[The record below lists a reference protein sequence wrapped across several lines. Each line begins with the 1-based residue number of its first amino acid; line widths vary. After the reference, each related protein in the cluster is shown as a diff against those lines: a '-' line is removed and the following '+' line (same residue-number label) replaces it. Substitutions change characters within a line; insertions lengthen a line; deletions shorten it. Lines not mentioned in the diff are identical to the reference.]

1 MKKFILTALVLLGIS
16 LAASAQQYQVIYTE
30 GIDDGTVVIH
40 PSIWID
46 RAAKK
51 ILFYDPEDPVNIETL
66 KENPNT
72 WPENNIQSIKKEGNK
87 ETIIFTQPNYPVE
100 FKVELVI
107 NPNLTSKDDLSSQSI
122 THSSSHAGVM
132 SKGKAMTY
140 DQLPDDEKKGIEAT
154 RKWREQEAARKSG
167 AATTTNSGNANN
179 TSNNSNDSKDPA
191 DKLLDK
197 GKDGVKNL
205 LNKGKDLIKKK

>member
-16 LAASAQQYQVIYTE
+16 LAASAQQYQVIYVE
-30 GIDDGTVVIH
+30 DIDDETVVIH
-40 PSIWID
+40 PSVWID

-87 ETIIFTQPNYPVE
+87 ETIIYTQPNYPVE
-100 FKVELVI
+100 FKIELVI
-107 NPNLTSKDDLSSQSI
+107 NPSLTSKSDLSSQSI

-132 SKGKAMTY
+132 EKHKAMTY
-140 DQLPDDEKKGIEAT
+140 EQLPDDEKNSIEYQ

-167 AATTTNSGNANN
+167 AASGSNAAGNSSGSSNSDNANEGGV
-179 TSNNSNDSKDPA
+179 
-191 DKLLDK
+191 K
-197 GKDGVKNL
+197 GGVKNI
-205 LNKGKDLIKKK
+205 LNKGKDIFKKK

>member
-1 MKKFILTALVLLGIS
+1 MKKFILTALILLGIS
-16 LAASAQQYQVIYTE
+16 LAASAQKYQVIYVE
-30 GIDDGTVVIH
+30 DIDDETVVIH
-40 PSIWID
+40 PSVWID

-87 ETIIFTQPNYPVE
+87 ETIIYTQPNYPVE
-100 FKVELVI
+100 FKIELVI
-107 NPNLTSKDDLSSQSI
+107 NPNLTSKDDLSGQSI

-132 SKGKAMTY
+132 EKHKAFIY
-140 DQLPDDEKKGIEAT
+140 DQLPDEEKNSIEYQ

-167 AATTTNSGNANN
+167 AASGSNAAGNSSGSSNSDNANEGGV
-179 TSNNSNDSKDPA
+179 
-191 DKLLDK
+191 K
-197 GKDGVKNL
+197 GGVKNI
-205 LNKGKDLIKKK
+205 LNKGKDIFKKK

>member
-16 LAASAQQYQVIYTE
+16 LAASAQKYQVIYVE
-30 GIDDGTVVIH
+30 DIDDETVVIH
-40 PSIWID
+40 PSVWID

-87 ETIIFTQPNYPVE
+87 ETIIYTQPNYPVE
-100 FKVELVI
+100 FKIELVI
-107 NPNLTSKDDLSSQSI
+107 NPNLTSKDDLSGQSI

-132 SKGKAMTY
+132 EKHKAFIY
-140 DQLPDDEKKGIEAT
+140 DQLPDEEKNSIEYQ

-167 AATTTNSGNANN
+167 AASGSNAAGNSSGSSNSDNANEGGV
-179 TSNNSNDSKDPA
+179 
-191 DKLLDK
+191 K
-197 GKDGVKNL
+197 GGVKNI
-205 LNKGKDLIKKK
+205 LNKGKDIFKKK

>member
-16 LAASAQQYQVIYTE
+16 FAASAQKYQVIYVE
-30 GIDDGTVVIH
+30 DIDDETVVIH
-40 PSIWID
+40 PSVWID

-87 ETIIFTQPNYPVE
+87 ETIIYTQPNYPVE
-100 FKVELVI
+100 FKIELVI
-107 NPNLTSKDDLSSQSI
+107 NPNLTSKDDLSGQSI

-132 SKGKAMTY
+132 EKHKAFIY
-140 DQLPDDEKKGIEAT
+140 DQLPDEEKNSIEYQ

-167 AATTTNSGNANN
+167 AATSATPSSNNSGN
-179 TSNNSNDSKDPA
+179 SNDAKDPA
-191 DKLLDK
+191 GKLLDK

>member
-30 GIDDGTVVIH
+30 DIDDGTVVIH
-40 PSIWID
+40 PSVWID

-87 ETIIFTQPNYPVE
+87 ETIIYTQPNYPVE
-100 FKVELVI
+100 FKIELVI
-107 NPNLTSKDDLSSQSI
+107 NPSLTSKSDLSSQSI

-132 SKGKAMTY
+132 EKKKAMTY
-140 DQLPDDEKKGIEAT
+140 DQLPDVEKEGLEAQK
-154 RKWREQEAARKSG
+154 RFREQEAARKSG
-167 AATTTNSGNANN
+167 AASGAKASSSSSG
-179 TSNNSNDSKDPA
+179 SNNSDNA
-191 DKLLDK
+191 NEGGVK
-197 GKDGVKNL
+197 GGVKNI
-205 LNKGKDLIKKK
+205 LNKGKDIFKKK

>member
-1 MKKFILTALVLLGIS
+1 MKKFIFTVLILLGIS
-16 LAASAQQYQVIYTE
+16 FAASAQQYQVIYVE
-30 GIDDGTVVIH
+30 DIADGTVGIH

-51 ILFYDPEDPVNIETL
+51 ILFYDPEDPVNIQTL
-66 KENPNT
+66 KEEPNA

-100 FKVELVI
+100 FKIELVI
-107 NPNLTSKDDLSSQSI
+107 NPNLTSKDDLSGQSI
-122 THSSSHAGVM
+122 TQSSSHAGVM
-132 SKGKAMTY
+132 DKRKAMTY
-140 DQLPDDEKKGIEAT
+140 DQLPDEEKNSIEYQ
-154 RKWREQEAARKSG
+154 RKSREQEAARKSG
-167 AATTTNSGNANN
+167 AATSSTPSSNNSGN
-179 TSNNSNDSKDPA
+179 SNDAKDPA
-191 DKLLDK
+191 GKLLDK

>member
-16 LAASAQQYQVIYTE
+16 LAASAQKYQVIYVE
-30 GIDDGTVVIH
+30 DIDDETVVIH
-40 PSIWID
+40 PSVWID

-87 ETIIFTQPNYPVE
+87 ETIIYTQPNYPVE
-100 FKVELVI
+100 FKIELVI
-107 NPNLTSKDDLSSQSI
+107 NPSLTSKSDLSSQSI

-132 SKGKAMTY
+132 EKHKAMTY
-140 DQLPDDEKKGIEAT
+140 EQLPDDEKNSIEYQ

-167 AATTTNSGNANN
+167 AASGSNAAGNSSGSSNSDNANEGGV
-179 TSNNSNDSKDPA
+179 
-191 DKLLDK
+191 K
-197 GKDGVKNL
+197 GGVKNI
-205 LNKGKDLIKKK
+205 LNKGKDIFKKK

>member
-1 MKKFILTALVLLGIS
+1 MKKFILTALILLGIS
-16 LAASAQQYQVIYTE
+16 LAASAQKYQVIYVE
-30 GIDDGTVVIH
+30 DIDDETVVIH
-40 PSIWID
+40 PSVWID

-87 ETIIFTQPNYPVE
+87 ETIIYTQPNYPVE
-100 FKVELVI
+100 FKIELVI
-107 NPNLTSKDDLSSQSI
+107 NPNLTSKDDLSGQSI

-132 SKGKAMTY
+132 EKHKAMTY
-140 DQLPDDEKKGIEAT
+140 EQLPDDEKNSIEYQ

-167 AATTTNSGNANN
+167 AASGSNAAGNSSGSSNSDNANEGGV
-179 TSNNSNDSKDPA
+179 
-191 DKLLDK
+191 K
-197 GKDGVKNL
+197 GGVKNI
-205 LNKGKDLIKKK
+205 LNKGKDIFKKK

>member
-16 LAASAQQYQVIYTE
+16 LAASAQKYQVIYVE
-30 GIDDGTVVIH
+30 DIDDETVVIH
-40 PSIWID
+40 PSVWID

-66 KENPNT
+66 KEDPNT

-87 ETIIFTQPNYPVE
+87 ETIIYTQPNYPVE
-100 FKVELVI
+100 FKIELVI
-107 NPNLTSKDDLSSQSI
+107 NPSLTSKSDLSSQSI

-132 SKGKAMTY
+132 EKHKAMTY
-140 DQLPDDEKKGIEAT
+140 EQLPDDEKNSIEYQ

-167 AATTTNSGNANN
+167 AASGSNAAGNSSGSSNSDNANEGGV
-179 TSNNSNDSKDPA
+179 
-191 DKLLDK
+191 K
-197 GKDGVKNL
+197 GGVKNI
-205 LNKGKDLIKKK
+205 LNKGKDIFKKK

>member
-16 LAASAQQYQVIYTE
+16 LAASAQQYQVIYVE
-30 GIDDGTVVIH
+30 DIDDETVVIH
-40 PSIWID
+40 PSVWID

-87 ETIIFTQPNYPVE
+87 ETIIYTQPNYPVE
-100 FKVELVI
+100 FKIELVI
-107 NPNLTSKDDLSSQSI
+107 NPNLTSKDDLSGQSI

-132 SKGKAMTY
+132 EKHKAFIY
-140 DQLPDDEKKGIEAT
+140 DQLPDEEKNSIEYQ

-167 AATTTNSGNANN
+167 AASGSNAAGNSSGSSNSDNANEGGV
-179 TSNNSNDSKDPA
+179 
-191 DKLLDK
+191 K
-197 GKDGVKNL
+197 GGVKNI
-205 LNKGKDLIKKK
+205 LNKGKDIFKKK

>member
-16 LAASAQQYQVIYTE
+16 LAASAQQYQVIYVE
-30 GIDDGTVVIH
+30 DIDDETVVIH
-40 PSIWID
+40 PSVWID

-87 ETIIFTQPNYPVE
+87 ETIIYTQPNYPVE
-100 FKVELVI
+100 FKIELVI
-107 NPNLTSKDDLSSQSI
+107 NPSLTSKSDLSSQSI

-132 SKGKAMTY
+132 EKHKAMTY
-140 DQLPDDEKKGIEAT
+140 DQLPDDEKNSIEYQ

-167 AATTTNSGNANN
+167 AASGSNAAGNSSGSSNSDNANEGGV
-179 TSNNSNDSKDPA
+179 
-191 DKLLDK
+191 K
-197 GKDGVKNL
+197 GGVKNI
-205 LNKGKDLIKKK
+205 LNKGKDIFKKK

>member
-16 LAASAQQYQVIYTE
+16 FAASAQKYQVIYVE
-30 GIDDGTVVIH
+30 DIDDETVVIH
-40 PSIWID
+40 PSVWID

-87 ETIIFTQPNYPVE
+87 ETIIYTQPNYPVE
-100 FKVELVI
+100 FKIELVI
-107 NPNLTSKDDLSSQSI
+107 NPSLTSKSDLSSQSI

-132 SKGKAMTY
+132 EKHKAMTY
-140 DQLPDDEKKGIEAT
+140 DQLPDDEKNSIEYQ

-167 AATTTNSGNANN
+167 AASGSNAAGNSSGSSNSDNANEGGV
-179 TSNNSNDSKDPA
+179 
-191 DKLLDK
+191 K
-197 GKDGVKNL
+197 GGVKNI
-205 LNKGKDLIKKK
+205 LNKGKDIFKKK

>member
-1 MKKFILTALVLLGIS
+1 MKKFILTALILLGIS
-16 LAASAQQYQVIYTE
+16 LAASAQKYQVIYVE
-30 GIDDGTVVIH
+30 DIDDETVVIH
-40 PSIWID
+40 PSVWID

-87 ETIIFTQPNYPVE
+87 ETIIYTQPNYPVE
-100 FKVELVI
+100 FKIELVI
-107 NPNLTSKDDLSSQSI
+107 NPSLTSKSDLSSQSI

-132 SKGKAMTY
+132 EKHKAMTY
-140 DQLPDDEKKGIEAT
+140 EQLPDDEKNSIEYQ

-167 AATTTNSGNANN
+167 AASGSNAAGNSSGSSNSDNANEGGV
-179 TSNNSNDSKDPA
+179 
-191 DKLLDK
+191 K
-197 GKDGVKNL
+197 GGVKNI
-205 LNKGKDLIKKK
+205 LNKGKDIFKKK

>member
-1 MKKFILTALVLLGIS
+1 MKKFILTALILLGIS
-16 LAASAQQYQVIYTE
+16 LAASAQKYQVIYVE
-30 GIDDGTVVIH
+30 DIDDETVVIH
-40 PSIWID
+40 PSVWID

-87 ETIIFTQPNYPVE
+87 ETIIYTQPNYPVE
-100 FKVELVI
+100 FKIELVI
-107 NPNLTSKDDLSSQSI
+107 NPSLTSKSDLSSQSI

-132 SKGKAMTY
+132 EKHKAMTY
-140 DQLPDDEKKGIEAT
+140 EQLPDDEKNSIEYQ

-167 AATTTNSGNANN
+167 ATSGSNAAGNSSGSSNSDNANEGGV
-179 TSNNSNDSKDPA
+179 
-191 DKLLDK
+191 K
-197 GKDGVKNL
+197 GGVKNI
-205 LNKGKDLIKKK
+205 LNKGKDIFKKK

>member
-16 LAASAQQYQVIYTE
+16 LAASAQKYQVIYVE
-30 GIDDGTVVIH
+30 DIDDETVVIH
-40 PSIWID
+40 PSVWID

-87 ETIIFTQPNYPVE
+87 ETIIYTQPNYPVE
-100 FKVELVI
+100 FKIELVI
-107 NPNLTSKDDLSSQSI
+107 NPNLTSKDDLSGQSI

-132 SKGKAMTY
+132 EKHKAFIY
-140 DQLPDDEKKGIEAT
+140 DQLPDEEKNSIEYQ

-167 AATTTNSGNANN
+167 ATSGSNAAGNSSGSSNSDNANEGGV
-179 TSNNSNDSKDPA
+179 
-191 DKLLDK
+191 K
-197 GKDGVKNL
+197 GGVKNI
-205 LNKGKDLIKKK
+205 LNKGKDIFKKK

>member
-16 LAASAQQYQVIYTE
+16 LAASAQQYQVIYVE
-30 GIDDGTVVIH
+30 DIDDGTVVIH
-40 PSIWID
+40 PSVWID

-87 ETIIFTQPNYPVE
+87 ETIIYTQPNYPVE
-100 FKVELVI
+100 FKIELVI
-107 NPNLTSKDDLSSQSI
+107 NPSLTSKSDLSSQSI

-132 SKGKAMTY
+132 EKKKAMTY
-140 DQLPDDEKKGIEAT
+140 DQLPDEE
-154 RKWREQEAARKSG
+154 
-167 AATTTNSGNANN
+167 
-179 TSNNSNDSKDPA
+179 
-191 DKLLDK
+191 
-197 GKDGVKNL
+197 
-205 LNKGKDLIKKK
+205 

>member
-16 LAASAQQYQVIYTE
+16 LAASAQKYQVIYVE
-30 GIDDGTVVIH
+30 DIDDETVVIH
-40 PSIWID
+40 PSVWID

-51 ILFYDPEDPVNIETL
+51 ILFYDPEDPLNIETL

-87 ETIIFTQPNYPVE
+87 ETIIYTQPNYPVE
-100 FKVELVI
+100 FKIELVI
-107 NPNLTSKDDLSSQSI
+107 NPSLTSKSDLSSQSI

-132 SKGKAMTY
+132 EKHKAMTY
-140 DQLPDDEKKGIEAT
+140 EQLPDDEKNSIEYQ

-167 AATTTNSGNANN
+167 AASGSNAAGNSSGSSNSDNANEGGV
-179 TSNNSNDSKDPA
+179 
-191 DKLLDK
+191 K
-197 GKDGVKNL
+197 GGVKNI
-205 LNKGKDLIKKK
+205 LNKGKNIFKKK

>member
-1 MKKFILTALVLLGIS
+1 MKKFILTALILLGIS
-16 LAASAQQYQVIYTE
+16 FAASAQQYQVIYVE
-30 GIDDGTVVIH
+30 DIDDETVVIH
-40 PSIWID
+40 PSVWID

-87 ETIIFTQPNYPVE
+87 ETIIYTQPNYPVE
-100 FKVELVI
+100 FKIELVI
-107 NPNLTSKDDLSSQSI
+107 NPSLTSKSDLSSQSI

-132 SKGKAMTY
+132 EKHKAMTY
-140 DQLPDDEKKGIEAT
+140 EQLPDDEKNSIEYQ

-167 AATTTNSGNANN
+167 ATSGSNAAGNSSGSSNSDNANEGGV
-179 TSNNSNDSKDPA
+179 
-191 DKLLDK
+191 K
-197 GKDGVKNL
+197 GGVKNI
-205 LNKGKDLIKKK
+205 LNKGKDIFKKK